1 MGPCRGIC
9 LLRLWRDT
17 ASKRFAAFFWCA
29 LDAGAGVERMTL
41 ELMPQGCMGSARRW
55 DDLMF
60 FDVTWTGSRALRCFS
75 CAQWG
80 LVFRGCD
87 RTRRPLGLCSL
98 LGLRERAVLITNS
111 MANGHR
117 RIAELGSVE
126 TVRSEGQA
134 ASGEVAVGSAAE
146 ASCCLLFAAH
156 VLESR
161 FYAVAESG
169 KLGVAAPFLRS
180 R

>member
-1 MGPCRGIC
+1 M
-9 LLRLWRDT
+9 
-17 ASKRFAAFFWCA
+17 
-29 LDAGAGVERMTL
+29 
-41 ELMPQGCMGSARRW
+41 
-55 DDLMF
+55 
-60 FDVTWTGSRALRCFS
+60 
-75 CAQWG
+75 
-80 LVFRGCD
+80 FRGCD
-87 RTRRPLGLCSL
+87 RTRRPLGHCSL
-98 LGLRERAVLITNS
+98 LGLRERAVLITNF

-126 TVRSEGQA
+126 AVRGEGQA

-146 ASCCLLFAAH
+146 ASCCFLFAAH

-169 KLGVAAPFLRS
+169 ELGVAAPFLRS